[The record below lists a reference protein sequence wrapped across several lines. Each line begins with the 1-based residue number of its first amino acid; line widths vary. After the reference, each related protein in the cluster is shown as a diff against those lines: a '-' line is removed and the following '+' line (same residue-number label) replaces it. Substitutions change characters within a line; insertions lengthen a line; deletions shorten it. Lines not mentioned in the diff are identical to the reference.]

1 MTNKEIKTLLEV
13 YGNHYEYYKLSD
25 FESEKEKAI
34 IKGMRIMLKSIGI
47 DYINKQNEIYFN
59 SKTKHDDWIEFCTN
73 GNSKEIEFNQSN
85 FDWLVEEVKYTTKS
99 DLMYNA
105 RKEVMQDFY
114 DRIINTGKKIEK

>member
-105 RKEVMQDFY
+105 RKEVMKDFY